1 MKTLYFH
8 TQGDLK
14 QSGETQAD
22 FTPQTSMSA
31 HFIQGSFESKGSK
44 FLAFLLPYT
53 EFQSSLAL
61 LKQEH
66 FKAVHFVSA
75 TRYFNEFNQILESF
89 DDDGEPKGSSG
100 MPSLNVLRGEELINI
115 GVIVVRYFGGTLLG
129 VGGLVRAY
137 TNAVK
142 NAIEVAKSQGLLQD
156 FVVCE
161 SVCFEIAYPLLS
173 QCEYMAKKLGVEL
186 RKESFL
192 ENGIKLLLQGEKD
205 KIESVRAKF
214 DRFKFDE

>member
-1 MKTLYFH
+1 MKTLH
-8 TQGDLK
+8 
-14 QSGETQAD
+14 S
-22 FTPQTSMSA
+22 
-31 HFIQGSFESKGSK
+31 HIQGSFESKGSK
-44 FLAFLLPYT
+44 FLAFLLPYS
-53 EFQSSLAL
+53 EFESTLAL

-66 FKAVHFVSA
+66 LKAVHFVSA
-75 TRYFNEFNQILESF
+75 TRHLNEFNQILESF

-100 MPSLNVLRGEELINI
+100 MPSLKVLRGEELINV

-142 NAIEVAKSQGLLQD
+142 DAIEVAKSQGLLEN
-156 FVVCE
+156 FILCE

-192 ENGIKLLLQGEKD
+192 ENGIRVRVQGERD
-205 KIESVRAKF
+205 RIESVCATFDRRKF
-214 DRFKFDE
+214 DK

>member
-1 MKTLYFH
+1 MKTLH
-8 TQGDLK
+8 
-14 QSGETQAD
+14 S
-22 FTPQTSMSA
+22 
-31 HFIQGSFESKGSK
+31 HIQGSFESKGSK
-44 FLAFLLPYT
+44 FLAFLLPYS
-53 EFQSSLAL
+53 EFESTLAL

-66 FKAVHFVSA
+66 LKAVHFVSA
-75 TRYFNEFNQILESF
+75 TRHFNEFNQILESF

-100 MPSLNVLRGEELINI
+100 MPSLKVLRGEELINV
-115 GVIVVRYFGGTLLG
+115 GVIIVRYFGGTLLG

-142 NAIEVAKSQGLLQD
+142 DAIEVAKSQGLLEN
-156 FVVCE
+156 FILCE

-192 ENGIKLLLQGEKD
+192 ENGIRVRVQGERD
-205 KIESVRAKF
+205 RIESVRATFDRCKF
-214 DRFKFDE
+214 DK